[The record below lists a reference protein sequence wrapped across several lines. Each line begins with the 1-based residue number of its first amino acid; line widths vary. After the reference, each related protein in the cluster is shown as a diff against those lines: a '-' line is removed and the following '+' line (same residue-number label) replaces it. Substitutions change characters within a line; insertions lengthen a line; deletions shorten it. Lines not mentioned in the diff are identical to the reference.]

1 MPIQGEGDLFRP
13 DLPGSSSSSSSSRE
27 SEGDRDRLELL
38 ADLRNFVSFQAAR
51 DGQSTT
57 AELVARFK
65 SRVPPGESPLFRALL
80 NQICDFHKREKGD
93 GLWTL
98 KAEFL

>member
-1 MPIQGEGDLFRP
+1 MSLQGGSDDLFSP
-13 DLPGSSSSSSSSRE
+13 DLPDG
-27 SEGDRDRLELL
+27 GGANQLELL
-38 ADLRNFVSFQAAR
+38 ADLRNFLAFQAVR
-51 DGQSTT
+51 DGQATT

-80 NQICDFHKREKGD
+80 NQICDFHKSSDTRGE

-98 KAEFL
+98 KREFA